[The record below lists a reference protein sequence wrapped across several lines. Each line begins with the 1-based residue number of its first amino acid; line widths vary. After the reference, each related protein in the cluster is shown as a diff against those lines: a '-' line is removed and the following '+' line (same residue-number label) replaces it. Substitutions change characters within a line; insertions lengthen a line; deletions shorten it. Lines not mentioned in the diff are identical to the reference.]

1 MYKKIII
8 ITYIL
13 LSFNFNSFAEEN
25 QKSLRVGLLA
35 PFSGE
40 YKDIGQSIMLSLQ
53 LALDEINDD
62 KIKIFPRDSGFNN
75 PKKLIQS
82 VESLRDEN
90 IKIVIGPISHEDFKN
105 LSAFKDMIFISP
117 SNIDPK
123 IQNNILSV
131 GVSLESQ
138 IKSIENFIKEQKRKK
153 TIIMYPKNKYTSL
166 IDSKINNI
174 NIQNKKIFRY
184 SSDPKILTSDIE
196 KLTNYKQRKK
206 NLISRVKILEEK
218 GDEASKLELK
228 RLEQKYTIGKVNF
241 DSVIIIDF
249 GNSLKSVLT
258 SLVYSDVDQDD
269 VLIVTVNQ
277 WFDKSI
283 FLENS
288 IKNLYYPSVDIKNFQ
303 RYKKKYS
310 NIFGLQP
317 NEITIL
323 TYDALGLI
331 YYIWNKKD
339 YKINSIKDFVIKDNI
354 KGKIGTFNFVDGKLI
369 QKLNIY
375 KVSDK
380 KFIRF

>member
-1 MYKKIII
+1 M
-8 ITYIL
+8 TL
-13 LSFNFNSFAEEN
+13 
-25 QKSLRVGLLA
+25 
-35 PFSGE
+35 
-40 YKDIGQSIMLSLQ
+40 
-53 LALDEINDD
+53 
-62 KIKIFPRDSGFNN
+62 
-75 PKKLIQS
+75 
-82 VESLRDEN
+82 
-90 IKIVIGPISHEDFKN
+90 KN
-105 LSAFKDMIFISP
+105 LLTISR
-117 SNIDPK
+117 
-123 IQNNILSV
+123 
-131 GVSLESQ
+131 E
-138 IKSIENFIKEQKRKK
+138 
-153 TIIMYPKNKYTSL
+153 
-166 IDSKINNI
+166 
-174 NIQNKKIFRY
+174 
-184 SSDPKILTSDIE
+184 
-196 KLTNYKQRKK
+196 KK

-218 GDEASKLELK
+218 DDEASKLELK

-288 IKNLYYPSVDIKNFQ
+288 IKNLYYPSVDIRNFQ